1 MQDEPIDK
9 TAVLVKAKISMA
21 RRSLFWFQNF
31 FYPKFYKPDR
41 EYLKQMCDDMQ
52 DFVENDSRRVLI
64 VNVPPRHGKS
74 FTATGLAKW
83 LFGKFP
89 WAKIITGS
97 YNETLS
103 GTFARQVRNSI
114 DTKKSSKNSYVY
126 RDIFP
131 ETKIKRGEASASLWA
146 LEGSE
151 EKSYLATSPSGT
163 VTGFGAN
170 YMIIDD
176 IIKNAEE
183 AYNEAVLEKHWDWF
197 NNTMLSRLEG
207 ENYKIIIIMTR
218 WAMGDLA
225 GRVIEAF
232 GDDVRVISYSAVQ
245 EDGSMLCDDIL
256 NKASFDFKTQEMA
269 TEIVEAN
276 YNQKPIDVAGRL
288 YQGFKEWVDKP
299 ADELGK
305 PVPLVIKNYTDTAD
319 TGTDNLCS
327 INYFIYENEAYI
339 TDIVYTDEPM
349 EVTEPLVVDLLYNG
363 EVNNAIIES
372 NNGGRGFARNII
384 AGLKKKYQTSRV
396 IITPLVQTKNKE
408 SRILAS
414 SAWVGQHVYMPFNWK
429 NKYPEFYKEVMKY
442 QKKGKNAHD
451 DGVDVLAS
459 IYETVTGKLE
469 ITVMSRSS
477 IGLNG
482 RNKRRSRRS
491 GSLAI

>member
-1 MQDEPIDK
+1 MK
-9 TAVLVKAKISMA
+9 TDTPDLTDAVIKAKISLA

-41 EYLKQMCDDMQ
+41 QYLREMCDDIQ
-52 DFVENDSRRVLI
+52 SFVEQNDKRILI

-89 WAKIITGS
+89 LAKIITGS

-103 GTFARQVRNSI
+103 GTFARQVRNTI
-114 DTKKSSKNSYVY
+114 DTKKTSKKTLVY

-131 ETKIKRGEASASLWA
+131 KTKVKRGEASASMWA

-151 EKSYLATSPSGT
+151 EKSYLSTSPSGT

-183 AYNEAVLEKHWDWF
+183 AYNEAVLDKHWDWF

-218 WAMGDLA
+218 WAKGDLA
-225 GRVIEAF
+225 GRIIDAF
-232 GDDVRVISYSAVQ
+232 PEDVQLISYKAVQ
-245 EDGSMLCDDIL
+245 DDGSMLCDEVL
-256 NKASFDFKTQEMA
+256 SRKQFDFKTREMNND
-269 TEIVEAN
+269 IVQAN
-276 YNQKPIDVAGRL
+276 YNQQPIDVKGRL
-288 YQGFKEWVDKP
+288 YNGFKEWTEKP
-299 ADELGK
+299 KDEDGK
-305 PVPLVIKNYTDTAD
+305 ELSLEIRNYTDTAD
-319 TGTDNLCS
+319 TGADYLCS
-327 INYFIYENEAYI
+327 INYFIYQDEAYI
-339 TDIVYTDEPM
+339 TDIVYTDEAM

-363 EVNNAIIES
+363 NTNRAIIES
-372 NNGGRGFARNII
+372 NNGGRGFARNIER
-384 AGLKKKYQTSRV
+384 GLLEKYKTNRV
-396 IITPLVQTKNKE
+396 TITPLVQSKNKE

-414 SAWVGQHVYMPFNWK
+414 SGWVGEHVYMPFNWK
-429 NKYPEFYKEVMKY
+429 HKFPEFQNEVLSY
-442 QKKGKNAHD
+442 QRKGKNKHD

-459 IYETVTGKLE
+459 IYEVVTGKIELTIHSKSE
-469 ITVMSRSS
+469 LGLGGRRSPSRRKRSS
-477 IGLNG
+477 FRG
-482 RNKRRSRRS
+482 
-491 GSLAI
+491 